1 MIYKKKRRRAP
12 LQNAVMYKARL
23 SRPTQE
29 GVQARHLNCP
39 MCAAAGENLTVL
51 TVAPYR
57 TLNYTLA
64 CLGTHSL
71 RWMRNQLTIECQTCG
86 SSFCDAPLFKWN
98 FAVSMR
104 RYADFG
110 MTSFPVPMRKVRR
123 AEPGLAARLES
134 TLRPTKRRTV
144 NPRLRKHLVS
154 APGRATRLQLMR
166 QARQPDILTNT

>member
-12 LQNAVMYKARL
+12 QQNAVMYKARL
-23 SRPTQE
+23 SRPTLA
-29 GVQARHLNCP
+29 GVHARHKHCP

-57 TLNYTLA
+57 ALNYTLA
-64 CLGTHSL
+64 CLGEHSL
-71 RWMRNQLTIECQTCG
+71 RWMRNKLTIECQNCG

-110 MTSFPVPMRKVRR
+110 MTSFPVPLRKVRR
-123 AEPGLAARLES
+123 AEPRLAERLES
-134 TLRPTKRRTV
+134 ALWPAKRSTA

-154 APGRATRLQLMR
+154 APKRAARLQLMR
-166 QARQPDILTNT
+166 LAQQPDILINP